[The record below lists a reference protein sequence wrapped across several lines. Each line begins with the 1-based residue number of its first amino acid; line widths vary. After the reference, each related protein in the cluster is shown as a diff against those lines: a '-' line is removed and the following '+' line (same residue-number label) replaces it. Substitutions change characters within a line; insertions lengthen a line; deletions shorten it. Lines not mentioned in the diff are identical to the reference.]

1 MVVAR
6 ISLRCTEPS
15 TISRVKLA
23 CVDQPTTPDRGFTTF
38 AIDSLSTPSL
48 SGIGPAKILNG
59 AYPCCLP
66 FWVMLM
72 WLILIGIFPFIRS

>member
-1 MVVAR
+1 MTKEDLDGAHVGTGFQQMDGECAQR
-6 ISLRCTEPS
+6 RCGGT
-15 TISRVKLA
+15 
-23 CVDQPTTPDRGFTTF
+23 
-38 AIDSLSTPSL
+38 DSLSTPSL

-66 FWVMLM
+66 FWVMLT